1 MPEILRAGAK
11 EGSDTLNPKSVDSG
25 GTRDTLEATPV
36 HSEVSGFRSILT
48 GEPWVTGADC
58 VNLTAAPPC
67 WPPYMLF
74 NIESSIKIIAIP
86 ENVYR

>member
-36 HSEVSGFRSILT
+36 HSEVSGFRSN
-48 GEPWVTGADC
+48 ERQ
-58 VNLTAAPPC
+58 NPP
-67 WPPYMLF
+67 
-74 NIESSIKIIAIP
+74 P
-86 ENVYR
+86 EHVITYL